1 MRNDANPLSGL
12 PVVVKN
18 LLLINVIAYLLKFTG
33 LGNFGGVDMDTL
45 FGLHYF
51 ASPLFKPWQLVTH
64 MFMHGGFGHLF
75 VHAGT
80 ALGISLGLTTV
91 PIVLHA
97 HRRGG
102 GALLFR
108 GTRVRLLQVEGTAHP
123 R

>member
-1 MRNDANPLSGL
+1 MRNDANPFSGL

-75 VHAGT
+75 MNM
-80 ALGISLGLTTV
+80 LGLFMLG
-91 PIVLHA
+91 PPLEY
-97 HRRGG
+97 RWGSQRF
-102 GALLFR
+102 LSF
-108 GTRVRLLQVEGTAHP
+108 
-123 R
+123 